1 MNSQKSRE
9 KTRVSVSNS
18 QKSRV
23 EREFFLSTLENRE
36 WKENFLLPL
45 SKIESRKR
53 NGKYQIFEIEREI
66 SLSTLD
72 FSLESETLVNAC
84 QEVTLEQGEVLVYKG
99 IKDEEAKEAEEE

>member
-1 MNSQKSRE
+1 LNSQKSRE

-18 QKSRV
+18 RKSRV

-72 FSLESETLVNAC
+72 FSLESETLVNA
-84 QEVTLEQGEVLVYKG
+84 
-99 IKDEEAKEAEEE
+99 